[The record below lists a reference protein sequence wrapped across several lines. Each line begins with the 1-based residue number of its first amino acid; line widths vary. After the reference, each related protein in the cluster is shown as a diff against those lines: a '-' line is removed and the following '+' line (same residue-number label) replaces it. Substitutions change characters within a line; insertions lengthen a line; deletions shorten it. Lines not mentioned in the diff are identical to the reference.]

1 MQPELLT
8 ETTPEQAA
16 EYIMDGRFAL
26 QEKRD
31 GVRLLV
37 RRQGNKFEGWNKKG
51 EPTAVHPVLTSAL
64 RSLNVDEFILD
75 GEFER
80 PYFYCWDLL
89 SAQGIDLSAYPYG
102 ERYKILQV
110 FRGCPTVTVLPCWT
124 DEGDKERMVYEFR
137 TQRAEGVVFKN
148 LETAYRA
155 GRAHQHFK
163 LKFHQSATARVL
175 EVDPFRD
182 RVSLEML
189 DGNLWRTVCGLKVP
203 NGAVR
208 QGEFV
213 EVRYLSGTRDKKL
226 VQPIFLRVRDD
237 VSQEDCGFEQVKISK
252 KWD

>member
-8 ETTPEQAA
+8 ETTPEEAA
-16 EYIMDGRFAL
+16 KLIIGSRFGL

-51 EPTAVHPVLTSAL
+51 QPSAVNPALTRAL
-64 RSLNVDEFILD
+64 SSLNVDEFVLD
-75 GEFER
+75 GEFES
-80 PYFYCWDLL
+80 PHFYCWDLL
-89 SAQGIDLSAYPYG
+89 SAQNTDLSGYPYG

-110 FRGCPTVTVLPCWT
+110 FRCCPTVTILPCWT

-137 TQRAEGVVFKN
+137 AQRAEGVVFKN
-148 LETAYRA
+148 LEAPYRA
-155 GRAHQHFK
+155 GRAQQHFK
-163 LKFHQSATARVL
+163 LKFHQSATARVV
-175 EVDPFRD
+175 EVDPLRD

-203 NGAVR
+203 QGTVR
-208 QGEFV
+208 RGEFV

-226 VQPIFLRVRDD
+226 VQPVFLRVREDA
-237 VSQEDCGFEQVKISK
+237 STEDCAFAQVKISK